1 MGARGGG
8 RYCFGCRIVAEQPVE
23 MDPTT
28 SGERHLCRIGVSRG
42 DDPVGAL
49 GESQH
54 SFGFGGTGKFSHQ
67 RRFVNYGVKFG
78 VGDTVVCAV
87 DLDSKPMTSIGFAR
101 NGEWLGIARHFDA
114 GEKGLGLV
122 DAPLRP
128 MRWGSALFPHV
139 LLKNV
144 IVEMQFSREDGLLPV
159 DGYEPWASAFSQR
172 NSVFGPS
179 FEQNKCEVMMMVG
192 LPASGKSTWAE
203 KWVKEHQEKR
213 YILLGTNLVLEQ
225 MKVGFLLVAIVLG
238 SSLNPATFFSIYN

>member
-1 MGARGGG
+1 
-8 RYCFGCRIVAEQPVE
+8 
-23 MDPTT
+23 
-28 SGERHLCRIGVSRG
+28 
-42 DDPVGAL
+42 
-49 GESQH
+49 
-54 SFGFGGTGKFSHQ
+54 
-67 RRFVNYGVKFG
+67 
-78 VGDTVVCAV
+78 
-87 DLDSKPMTSIGFAR
+87 
-101 NGEWLGIARHFDA
+101 
-114 GEKGLGLV
+114 
-122 DAPLRP
+122 

-172 NSVFGPS
+172 NSEFGPS

-238 SSLNPATFFSIYN
+238 SSLNPATFSFQYITNTLIIAGARIIA